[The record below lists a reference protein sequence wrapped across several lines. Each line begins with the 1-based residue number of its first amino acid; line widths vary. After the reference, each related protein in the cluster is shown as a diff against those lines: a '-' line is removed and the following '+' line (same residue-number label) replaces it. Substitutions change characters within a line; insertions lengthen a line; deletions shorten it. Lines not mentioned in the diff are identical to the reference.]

1 MRSFVEFVVGP
12 KPIYVRK
19 DGDVA
24 YDLSEDVFVPEIG
37 IKESRESYRKRLKQI
52 REAAL
57 PKNWKGMVS

>member
-1 MRSFVEFVVGP
+1 MKSFVEFVVAP

-19 DGDVA
+19 EDDVA
-24 YDLSEDVFVPEIG
+24 YGLSEDVFVPEIG

-57 PKNWKGMVS
+57 PKNWKGIVS

>member
-1 MRSFVEFVVGP
+1 MRSFVEFVVDQR
-12 KPIYVRK
+12 PIYIRK
-19 DGDVA
+19 EGELI

-37 IKESRESYRKRLKQI
+37 IKESRERYRKRLKQI